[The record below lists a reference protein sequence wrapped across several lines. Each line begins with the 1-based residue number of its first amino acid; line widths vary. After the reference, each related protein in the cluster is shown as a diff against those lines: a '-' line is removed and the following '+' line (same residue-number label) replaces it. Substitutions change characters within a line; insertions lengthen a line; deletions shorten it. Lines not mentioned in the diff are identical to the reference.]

1 MSKKFIAE
9 LAEILNLLSNIEE
22 EYNLNAFNQTEKKI
36 YYTIATILART
47 PKKCNIT
54 DLITS
59 SGFSRSTIYKT
70 LKKFEKQGLIKMEQS
85 FGDKREF
92 NLDLITA

>member
-36 YYTIATILART
+36 YYTIATNLADAS
-47 PKKCNIT
+47 KCNIT
-54 DLITS
+54 DLINS

-92 NLDLITA
+92 NLDLIIV

>member
-1 MSKKFIAE
+1 MSKKFVAE
-9 LAEILNLLSNIEE
+9 LAEILKLLSNIEE
-22 EYNLNAFNQTEKKI
+22 QYNLAAFNQTEKKI
-36 YYTIATILART
+36 YYTIATNLADAS
-47 PKKCNIT
+47 KCNIT
-54 DLITS
+54 DLINS

>member
-1 MSKKFIAE
+1 MPRTFVNE
-9 LAEILNLLSNIEE
+9 LAEILQLLSNIEE
-22 EYNLNAFNQTEKKI
+22 QYNLASFNQTEKKI
-36 YYTIATILART
+36 YYTLATNLSRSS
-47 PKKCNIT
+47 KCNIT
-54 DLITS
+54 DLISS

-70 LKKFEKQGLIKMEQS
+70 IKKFEQQGLVKMEQS

>member
-1 MSKKFIAE
+1 MSKKFVAE
-9 LAEILNLLSNIEE
+9 LAEILELLSNIEE
-22 EYNLNAFNQTEKKI
+22 QYNLVAFNQTEKKI
-36 YYTIATILART
+36 YYTIATNLASDS
-47 PKKCNIT
+47 KCNIT
-54 DLITS
+54 DLISS

-70 LKKFEKQGLIKMEQS
+70 LKKFETQGLIKMEQS

>member
-1 MSKKFIAE
+1 MSKKFVAE
-9 LAEILNLLSNIEE
+9 LAEILKLLSNIEE
-22 EYNLNAFNQTEKKI
+22 QYNLVAFNQTEKKI
-36 YYTIATILART
+36 YYTIATNLASDS
-47 PKKCNIT
+47 KCNIT
-54 DLITS
+54 DLINS

-70 LKKFEKQGLIKMEQS
+70 LKKFEMQGLIKMEQS

>member
-1 MSKKFIAE
+1 MSKQFIAE
-9 LAEILNLLSNIEE
+9 LAEILKLLSNIEE

-36 YYTIATILART
+36 YYTIASNLARAS
-47 PKKCNIT
+47 KCNIT
-54 DLITS
+54 DLIIS

>member
-1 MSKKFIAE
+1 MSKQFVAE
-9 LAEILNLLSNIEE
+9 LAEILKLLSNIEE
-22 EYNLNAFNQTEKKI
+22 QYNLVAFNQTEKKI
-36 YYTIATILART
+36 YYTIATNLADAS
-47 PKKCNIT
+47 KCNIT
-54 DLITS
+54 DLINS

-70 LKKFEKQGLIKMEQS
+70 LKKFEKQGLIKMQQS

>member
-1 MSKKFIAE
+1 MSKQFIAE
-9 LAEILNLLSNIEE
+9 LAEILKLLSNIEE

-36 YYTIATILART
+36 YYTIASNLACAS
-47 PKKCNIT
+47 KCNIT
-54 DLITS
+54 DLIIS

>member
-36 YYTIATILART
+36 YYTIATNLADAS
-47 PKKCNIT
+47 KCNIT
-54 DLITS
+54 DLINS

-92 NLDLITA
+92 NLDLIAT

>member
-1 MSKKFIAE
+1 MSKKFVAE
-9 LAEILNLLSNIEE
+9 LAEILKLLSNIEE
-22 EYNLNAFNQTEKKI
+22 QYNLAAFNQTEKKI
-36 YYTIATILART
+36 YYTIATNLADAS
-47 PKKCNIT
+47 KCNIT
-54 DLITS
+54 DLINS

-85 FGDKREF
+85 FGDKREC